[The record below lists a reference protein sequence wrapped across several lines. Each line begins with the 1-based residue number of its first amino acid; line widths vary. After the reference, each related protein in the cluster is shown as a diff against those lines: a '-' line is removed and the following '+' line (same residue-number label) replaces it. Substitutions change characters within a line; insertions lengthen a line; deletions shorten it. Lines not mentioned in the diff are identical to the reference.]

1 MKTLEEQKSE
11 IFKNSPKL
19 AGIPEDRF
27 PQHIFII
34 PDGNRRFARQNNKP
48 IVWGH
53 QKGFK
58 VAIELLRYFR
68 PLPIRAVTLW
78 GFAADNW
85 KRNKSEITHLM
96 RIYGLIID
104 NYLDELMEND
114 SRFIHLGRRDRI
126 PSWLLEKFEMAE
138 KKTKNNKGHI
148 ICLAVDFG
156 GEDQNI
162 RIVNEARKLKKDV
175 DKDSIWEL
183 RDGKGIVKS
192 ADLIIRTSEMRTSD
206 VGWINGNHSVLYF
219 LPNKLFPEVVTQ
231 DVADA
236 IYSYSQAKK
245 NEGK

>member
-1 MKTLEEQKSE
+1 MKTLDERKKE
-11 IFKNSPKL
+11 ILKASPKL
-19 AGIPEDRF
+19 AEIPDDKF

-34 PDGNRRFARQNNKP
+34 PDGNRRYAKNHGKP

-85 KRNKSEITHLM
+85 KRSDQEIKHLM

-104 NYLDELMEND
+104 KYLGELMEND
-114 SRFIHLGRRDRI
+114 SRFIHLGRKDRI
-126 PSWLLEKFEMAE
+126 PASLLEKFNMAE
-138 KKTKNNKGHI
+138 EKTKNNKGQI

-162 RIVNEARKLKKDV
+162 RTANAARKIEEEINIDN
-175 DKDSIWEL
+175 IWKL

-192 ADLIIRTSEMRTSD
+192 ADLIFRTSEVRTSD
-206 VGWINGNHSVLYF
+206 VGWINGGHSVLYF
-219 LPNKLFPEVVTQ
+219 LKGRLFPEVTTS
-231 DVADA
+231 DVANA
-236 IYSYSQAKK
+236 IYFYSQAKK